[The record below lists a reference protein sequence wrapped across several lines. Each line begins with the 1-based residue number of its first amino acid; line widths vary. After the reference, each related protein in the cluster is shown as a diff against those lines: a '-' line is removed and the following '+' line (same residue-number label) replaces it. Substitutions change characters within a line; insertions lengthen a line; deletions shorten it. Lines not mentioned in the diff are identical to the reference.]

1 MVFLTCQYGFGIIGK
16 NNQKGRAAFVENDL
30 HTRLVNAM
38 EALDEDTVLACAG
51 QLLEQ
56 GCDKYTLFRL
66 LDQGSSRVGY
76 KFEQGEYFLAD
87 LIVAGGIYSNVLS
100 AFHFCQTDRSDNYIG
115 TVLIG
120 VVRSDI
126 HDIGKDIIVSLLRT
140 EGFRVIDLGV
150 DVEPEKFVAAALQYK
165 PLVVAMSGVLAYS
178 VIEMG
183 NTIQALRRAGVGDFA
198 SLLIGGVVTDESS
211 RAATGA
217 DAFARAP
224 METLNY
230 CLSKVK

>member
-1 MVFLTCQYGFGIIGK
+1 M
-16 NNQKGRAAFVENDL
+16 ENVL
-30 HTRLVNAM
+30 HDRLVYAM
-38 EALDEDTVLACAG
+38 ETLDEDAVIDCAAK
-51 QLLEQ
+51 LLED

-100 AFHFCQTDRSDNYIG
+100 EFDFRQSDRPTDYIG
-115 TVLIG
+115 TVVIG

-126 HDIGKDIIVSLLRT
+126 HDIGKDIVISLLRT

-150 DVEPEKFVAAALQYK
+150 DVAPEQFVAAALQYK
-165 PLVVAMSGVLAYS
+165 PDVVALSGVLAYS
-178 VIEMG
+178 VVEMG
-183 NTIQALRRAGVGDFA
+183 HAISAMKTAGVGYFA
-198 SLLIGGVVTDESS
+198 SFLIGGVVTDETS
-211 RAATGA
+211 RIAAGA
-217 DAFARAP
+217 DAFAREP

-230 CLSKVK
+230 CLARVK

>member
-1 MVFLTCQYGFGIIGK
+1 MI
-16 NNQKGRAAFVENDL
+16 
-30 HTRLVNAM
+30 AM
-38 EALDEDTVLACAG
+38 EALDEDAVKECAG
-51 QLLEQ
+51 KLMDQ
-56 GCDKYTLFRL
+56 GCDRYTLFRL

-87 LIVAGGIYSNVLS
+87 LIVAGGIYSDVLS
-100 AFHFCQTDRSDNYIG
+100 AYQFTQADRPDNYIG
-115 TVLIG
+115 TVVIG

-126 HDIGKDIIVSLLRT
+126 HDIGKDIIVNLLRA

-150 DVEPEKFVAAALQYK
+150 DVAPEAFTAAALQYR
-165 PLVVAMSGVLAYS
+165 PAVVALSGVLAYS

-183 NTIQALRRAGVGDFA
+183 NTIQALRKAGVGEF
-198 SLLIGGVVTDESS
+198 SSILIGGVVTDENA
-211 RAATGA
+211 RIATGA